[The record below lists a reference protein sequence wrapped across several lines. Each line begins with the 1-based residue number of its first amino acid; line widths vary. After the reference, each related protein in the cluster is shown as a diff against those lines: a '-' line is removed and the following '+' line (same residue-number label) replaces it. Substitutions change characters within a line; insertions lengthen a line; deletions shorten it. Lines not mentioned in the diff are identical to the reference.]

1 MYYIDNE
8 TKGTAK
14 AVKVRK
20 MKTFYSVELKA
31 NSYMDDIITGTLE
44 ECREWCKHHGYTNE
58 DGRIAEYLDDGDPLV
73 TAFFDIEE

>member
-1 MYYIDNE
+1 MK

-20 MKTFYSVELKA
+20 MKTFYSIELEA
-31 NSYMDDIITGTLE
+31 NCYMDDIITGTLE
-44 ECREWCKHHGYTNE
+44 ECREWCKDHGYTNE

-73 TAFFDIEE
+73 TAFHDIEE

>member
-20 MKTFYSVELKA
+20 MKTFYSVELEA

-44 ECREWCKHHGYTNE
+44 ECREWCKDHGYTNE

-73 TAFFDIEE
+73 TAFYDIEE

>member
-20 MKTFYSVELKA
+20 MKTFYSVEIEA
-31 NSYMDDIITGTLE
+31 NSYMDDIITGTLA
-44 ECREWCKHHGYTNE
+44 ECREWCKNHGYTNE
-58 DGRIAEYLDDGDPLV
+58 DGRIVEYLDDGDPLV
-73 TAFFDIEE
+73 TAFYDIEY

>member
-20 MKTFYSVELKA
+20 MKTFYSVELEA
-31 NSYMDDIITGTLE
+31 NCYMDDIINGTLE
-44 ECREWCKHHGYTNE
+44 ECREWCKEHGYTNE